1 MFGLFKRKK
10 DKSDPVLEMLREENE
25 RLDKILT
32 EKQKETAKVEEEIAK
47 AENALRALGYTDK
60 DLERIAQKAKM
71 KVIKKMRTDSG
82 PLFFRDKFLC
92 YNRKKGGAKR

>member
-1 MFGLFKRKK
+1 MFGLFKRKN
-10 DKSDPVLEMLREENE
+10 DKPDPILEMLREENE

-32 EKQKETAKVEEEIAK
+32 EKQKETAKVEKEIAK

-71 KVIKKMRTDSG
+71 KVI
-82 PLFFRDKFLC
+82 
-92 YNRKKGGAKR
+92 

>member
-10 DKSDPVLEMLREENE
+10 DKSDPVLEMLREGNE
-25 RLDKILT
+25 RLDKIIT

-60 DLERIAQKAKM
+60 DLKKIAQKAKM
-71 KVIKKMRTDSG
+71 KVI
-82 PLFFRDKFLC
+82 
-92 YNRKKGGAKR
+92 

>member
-1 MFGLFKRKK
+1 MFGLFKRKN
-10 DKSDPVLEMLREENE
+10 DKPDPVLEMLREENE

-32 EKQKETAKVEEEIAK
+32 ERQKETAKVEEEIAK

-71 KVIKKMRTDSG
+71 KII
-82 PLFFRDKFLC
+82 
-92 YNRKKGGAKR
+92 

>member
-1 MFGLFKRKK
+1 MFGLFKRKN
-10 DKSDPVLEMLREENE
+10 DKPDPVLEMLREENE

-32 EKQKETAKVEEEIAK
+32 ERQKETAKVEEEIAK

-71 KVIKKMRTDSG
+71 KVI
-82 PLFFRDKFLC
+82 
-92 YNRKKGGAKR
+92 

>member
-1 MFGLFKRKK
+1 MFGLFKRKN
-10 DKSDPVLEMLREENE
+10 DKPDPVLEMLREGNA

-32 EKQKETAKVEEEIAK
+32 ERQKETAKVEEEIAK

-71 KVIKKMRTDSG
+71 KVIKEDE
-82 PLFFRDKFLC
+82 D
-92 YNRKKGGAKR
+92 

>member
-25 RLDKILT
+25 MLDKILT
-32 EKQKETAKVEEEIAK
+32 EKQKETARVEEEIAK

-60 DLERIAQKAKM
+60 DLRRLVQKAKM
-71 KVIKKMRTDSG
+71 KVI
-82 PLFFRDKFLC
+82 
-92 YNRKKGGAKR
+92 

>member
-1 MFGLFKRKK
+1 MFGLFKLKK

-60 DLERIAQKAKM
+60 DLKKIAQKAKM
-71 KVIKKMRTDSG
+71 KVI
-82 PLFFRDKFLC
+82 
-92 YNRKKGGAKR
+92 

>member
-10 DKSDPVLEMLREENE
+10 DKSDPVLEMLREGNE
-25 RLDKILT
+25 RLDKILA

-60 DLERIAQKAKM
+60 DLRRLVQKGKM
-71 KVIKKMRTDSG
+71 KVIKSEDE
-82 PLFFRDKFLC
+82 D
-92 YNRKKGGAKR
+92 

>member
-1 MFGLFKRKK
+1 MFGLFKRKN
-10 DKSDPVLEMLREENE
+10 DKLDPVLEMLREENA

-32 EKQKETAKVEEEIAK
+32 ERQKETAKVEEEIAK

-71 KVIKKMRTDSG
+71 KVIKEDE
-82 PLFFRDKFLC
+82 D
-92 YNRKKGGAKR
+92 

>member
-25 RLDKILT
+25 GLDKILA

-47 AENALRALGYTDK
+47 AENALRALGYTDE

-71 KVIKKMRTDSG
+71 KVI
-82 PLFFRDKFLC
+82 
-92 YNRKKGGAKR
+92 

>member
-71 KVIKKMRTDSG
+71 KVIKKDE
-82 PLFFRDKFLC
+82 D
-92 YNRKKGGAKR
+92 